1 MNAVTDMNGIDIN
14 EININRIDMNGSVT
28 RALK

>member
-1 MNAVTDMNGIDIN
+1 MESIMNAVTDMNGVDMN
-14 EININRIDMNGSVT
+14 GVDMNGSVT